1 MKRRGGLASA
11 WAAAGLLLL
20 AAACGRGQG
29 ASGIGPAASLS
40 AEATVA
46 PSQPALEP
54 SPGQAVSTSVPEMDE
69 TLTIRGWFTIVWNDQ
84 AHYFITDDEGNT
96 RELLLEDS
104 LVSAL
109 GGPLA
114 LDRKRVVITA
124 EVLSDRPDIL
134 RAQSVA
140 REGEE

>member
-1 MKRRGGLASA
+1 
-11 WAAAGLLLL
+11 
-20 AAACGRGQG
+20 
-29 ASGIGPAASLS
+29 
-40 AEATVA
+40 
-46 PSQPALEP
+46 
-54 SPGQAVSTSVPEMDE
+54 MDE